1 MIGKEKIANWYKKG
15 LWDKDQVA
23 EAVACGELTT
33 AEYEEI
39 MGEAFPDEG
48 EVSAE
53 EALDIILGG
62 AV

>member
-1 MIGKEKIANWYKKG
+1 MIGKGKIANWYKKG

-53 EALDIILGG
+53 EALAEIQEVL
-62 AV
+62 A